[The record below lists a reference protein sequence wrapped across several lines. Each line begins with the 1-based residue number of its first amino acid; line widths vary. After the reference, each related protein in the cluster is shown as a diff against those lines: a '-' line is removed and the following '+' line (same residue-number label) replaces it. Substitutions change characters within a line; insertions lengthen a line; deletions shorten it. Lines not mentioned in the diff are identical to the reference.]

1 MSPRRRRCRVR
12 RWRLPGR
19 DLYVLRTWKL
29 RAAFV
34 VVGAG
39 IGLWE
44 AIIFRWPLSFGVVVG
59 IAVALLMIWREARRH
74 EPRD

>member
-1 MSPRRRRCRVR
+1 MSPSRRRRRVR

-29 RAAFV
+29 RAGFV
-34 VVGAG
+34 VFGAG

-44 AIIFRWPLSFGVVVG
+44 AVTFGWPRLLGVVVG
-59 IAVALLMIWREARRH
+59 VALALLSIWREAQRH